1 MANEISLTGTLA
13 ISPSGKRSRSISLS
27 TLITMSGSNY
37 IERSQS
43 IGTTAE
49 ALDLG
54 EIGTPG
60 LIYIKNLDS
69 SNYVT
74 VQDGSGGT
82 AVVKILPGDEAVF
95 MLGTT
100 SPYMKANSAACIVEY
115 TIAEA

>member
-13 ISPSGKRSRSISLS
+13 ISPSGKRSRSISLN

-60 LIYIKNLDS
+60 LIYIKNLDAT
-69 SNYVT
+69 NYVT
-74 VQDGSGGT
+74 IQDGANGT
-82 AVVKILPGDEAVF
+82 PVTKVLPGDESVF
-95 MLGTT
+95 MLATT
-100 SPYMKANSAACIVEY
+100 APYAKANSAACVIEY